1 MKLAGVPFYQ
11 ANGNNYTPGRG
22 RPVRKL
28 TLHHSAGWENTLR
41 YLWADPNRNGSSHF
55 WVGNQANQIEQ
66 YVDTDDTAWCN
77 GNWASNQ
84 ESISV
89 ETRGDWRG
97 YYDRATLDNLY
108 TLMVKLLPHYP
119 NLILEFHMDVS
130 STVTLCPADLKHKG
144 YARAE
149 FDRAV
154 ASFNTPKPPT
164 PAPSVIS
171 YQAIIPKRIKLT
183 RPANLW
189 NFNFT
194 EWAKAQA
201 VKPYPAGEVV
211 DVVAIATNSL
221 GGKYY
226 MTAYSY
232 NNGAV
237 RATNGFNVADCEDYV
252 PQITQPPTVEQK
264 WEPMLTPRKMR
275 LTYACAVTDLDSM
288 KETGAVIAVGTDI
301 DLVELKT
308 VSPGKVYARSKW
320 ARDNNKN
327 WGILLERFT
336 EVPATD
342 PEPPREP
349 VPEPPIDVDPTVPGN
364 GDPGV
369 IEKTTVIE
377 FLLSLVKA
385 IMDFIGKLNPLK
397 KG

>member
-28 TLHHSAGWENTLR
+28 TIHHSAGWENTLR

-55 WVGNQANQIEQ
+55 WVGNQPNQIEQ

-164 PAPSVIS
+164 PHHLLLVIRLLLQSV
-171 YQAIIPKRIKLT
+171 
-183 RPANLW
+183 
-189 NFNFT
+189 
-194 EWAKAQA
+194 
-201 VKPYPAGEVV
+201 
-211 DVVAIATNSL
+211 
-221 GGKYY
+221 
-226 MTAYSY
+226 
-232 NNGAV
+232 
-237 RATNGFNVADCEDYV
+237 
-252 PQITQPPTVEQK
+252 
-264 WEPMLTPRKMR
+264 
-275 LTYACAVTDLDSM
+275 
-288 KETGAVIAVGTDI
+288 
-301 DLVELKT
+301 
-308 VSPGKVYARSKW
+308 
-320 ARDNNKN
+320 
-327 WGILLERFT
+327 
-336 EVPATD
+336 
-342 PEPPREP
+342 
-349 VPEPPIDVDPTVPGN
+349 
-364 GDPGV
+364 
-369 IEKTTVIE
+369 
-377 FLLSLVKA
+377 LSLLVLLIYGTLTLLNGLKLKLLNHIKPVK
-385 IMDFIGKLNPLK
+385 L
-397 KG
+397 